1 MCAFIFT
8 TSPSKFVHHPSFCSS
23 QPSSAQT
30 KKRITGDKILFQHTI
45 FWAIL
50 NRPFFLFFCHRGFLR
65 PRRGLCFEGKPQRE
79 YLFSVSHTSS
89 VSSLFASRDAST
101 STIRTYTHTQHNS
114 SKMFSL
120 TQSAS
125 FCAGAKVN
133 VAAQKKQQ
141 SKISRSIQAG
151 KAISSESLSKRDFLS
166 AAVLSFGFLSVG
178 DANAATKRVRK
189 SSSSSAARLV
199 KSLRVPPRKSPPR
212 NPRTSRKGKPSSRR
226 RPSRRRLRRD
236 EAEEVCQSPGNP
248 PLFPRVRE
256 KPDRRRKRERASINK
271 FNDTLHM
278 KDDEMRSQ
286 KERERES
293 ARFPL

>member
-23 QPSSAQT
+23 QPFSAQKT

-65 PRRGLCFEGKPQRE
+65 PRIGLCFEGKPQRE

-89 VSSLFASRDAST
+89 VSSLFASRYAST

-189 SSSSSAARLV
+189 SSSSAAPVKKSPAAKKSAAKPAYKPKGKTVVPAPSVATSPAARRGRRGV
-199 KSLRVPPRKSPPR
+199 PIAGKSSSVSGGKRKTRSPAQA
-212 NPRTSRKGKPSSRR
+212 RKGKY
-226 RPSRRRLRRD
+226 
-236 EAEEVCQSPGNP
+236 
-248 PLFPRVRE
+248 
-256 KPDRRRKRERASINK
+256 
-271 FNDTLHM
+271 
-278 KDDEMRSQ
+278 
-286 KERERES
+286 
-293 ARFPL
+293 

>member
-1 MCAFIFT
+1 MCIYFYYVSLKICAPSLFLLLSTIFST
-8 TSPSKFVHHPSFCSS
+8 KD
-23 QPSSAQT
+23 Q

-65 PRRGLCFEGKPQRE
+65 PRIGLCFEGKPQRE

-89 VSSLFASRDAST
+89 VSSLFASRYAST

-189 SSSSSAARLV
+189 TSSSAPVAATKKYPATKKSAAKPAYKPKGKTVVPAPSVATSPAARRGRRGV
-199 KSLRVPPRKSPPR
+199 PIAGKSSASSGGKRKTRSPAQA
-212 NPRTSRKGKPSSRR
+212 RKGKY
-226 RPSRRRLRRD
+226 
-236 EAEEVCQSPGNP
+236 
-248 PLFPRVRE
+248 
-256 KPDRRRKRERASINK
+256 
-271 FNDTLHM
+271 
-278 KDDEMRSQ
+278 
-286 KERERES
+286 
-293 ARFPL
+293 

>member
-65 PRRGLCFEGKPQRE
+65 ARIGLCFEGKPQRE

-189 SSSSSAARLV
+189 SSSSSAAAV
-199 KSLRVPPRKSPPR
+199 KKSPGAATKKSAAKPAYK
-212 NPRTSRKGKPSSRR
+212 PKGKTVVPAPSVATSPAARRGRRGVPIAGKSSSVSGGKRKTRSPAQARKGK
-226 RPSRRRLRRD
+226 
-236 EAEEVCQSPGNP
+236 N
-248 PLFPRVRE
+248 
-256 KPDRRRKRERASINK
+256 
-271 FNDTLHM
+271 
-278 KDDEMRSQ
+278 
-286 KERERES
+286 
-293 ARFPL
+293 

>member
-23 QPSSAQT
+23 QPFSAQKT

-65 PRRGLCFEGKPQRE
+65 PRIGLCFEGKPQRE

-89 VSSLFASRDAST
+89 VSSLFASRYAST

-189 SSSSSAARLV
+189 SSSSAAPVKKSPAAKKSAAKPAYKPKGKTIVPAPSVATSPAARRGRRGV
-199 KSLRVPPRKSPPR
+199 PIAGKSSSVSGGKRKTRSPAQA
-212 NPRTSRKGKPSSRR
+212 RKGKY
-226 RPSRRRLRRD
+226 
-236 EAEEVCQSPGNP
+236 
-248 PLFPRVRE
+248 
-256 KPDRRRKRERASINK
+256 
-271 FNDTLHM
+271 
-278 KDDEMRSQ
+278 
-286 KERERES
+286 
-293 ARFPL
+293 

>member
-1 MCAFIFT
+1 MCIYFYKV
-8 TSPSKFVHHPSFCSS
+8 SSKKFVHHPALIANNFSH
-23 QPSSAQT
+23 
-30 KKRITGDKILFQHTI
+30 HTQKAYHTRQNPFPTQGRKPI

-65 PRRGLCFEGKPQRE
+65 TRIGLWGETR
-79 YLFSVSHTSS
+79 VSFFRLSHIN
-89 VSSLFASRDAST
+89 VSSLFASRYAST

-189 SSSSSAARLV
+189 SSSAAAVKKSPAGTKKSAAKPAYKPKGKTVVPAPSVATSPAARRGRRGV
-199 KSLRVPPRKSPPR
+199 PIAGKSSSVSAGKRKTRSPAQA
-212 NPRTSRKGKPSSRR
+212 RKGKY
-226 RPSRRRLRRD
+226 
-236 EAEEVCQSPGNP
+236 
-248 PLFPRVRE
+248 
-256 KPDRRRKRERASINK
+256 
-271 FNDTLHM
+271 
-278 KDDEMRSQ
+278 
-286 KERERES
+286 
-293 ARFPL
+293 

>member
-1 MCAFIFT
+1 MCIYFYYVSLKICA
-8 TSPSKFVHHPSFCSS
+8 PS
-23 QPSSAQT
+23 
-30 KKRITGDKILFQHTI
+30 LFLLLSTI
-45 FWAIL
+45 FSTDQKAYHRRQNPFPTHNFLGDFEPTVLSFFLPSWLSASQ
-50 NRPFFLFFCHRGFLR
+50 NRPLFRG
-65 PRRGLCFEGKPQRE
+65 ETTTRE

-189 SSSSSAARLV
+189 SSSAAAVKKSPAGTKKSAAKPAYKPKGKTVVPAPSVATSPAARRGRRGV
-199 KSLRVPPRKSPPR
+199 PIAGKSSSVSAGKRKTRSPAQA
-212 NPRTSRKGKPSSRR
+212 RKGKY
-226 RPSRRRLRRD
+226 
-236 EAEEVCQSPGNP
+236 
-248 PLFPRVRE
+248 
-256 KPDRRRKRERASINK
+256 
-271 FNDTLHM
+271 
-278 KDDEMRSQ
+278 
-286 KERERES
+286 
-293 ARFPL
+293 

>member
-1 MCAFIFT
+1 M
-8 TSPSKFVHHPSFCSS
+8 
-23 QPSSAQT
+23 
-30 KKRITGDKILFQHTI
+30 G
-45 FWAIL
+45 
-50 NRPFFLFFCHRGFLR
+50 
-65 PRRGLCFEGKPQRE
+65 
-79 YLFSVSHTSS
+79 HTSS
-89 VSSLFASRDAST
+89 VSSLFASRYAST

-189 SSSSSAARLV
+189 SSSSAAPVKKSPAAKKSAAKPAYKPKGKTIVPAPSVATSPAARRGRRGV
-199 KSLRVPPRKSPPR
+199 PIAGKSSSVSGGKRKTRSPAQA
-212 NPRTSRKGKPSSRR
+212 RKGKY
-226 RPSRRRLRRD
+226 
-236 EAEEVCQSPGNP
+236 
-248 PLFPRVRE
+248 
-256 KPDRRRKRERASINK
+256 
-271 FNDTLHM
+271 
-278 KDDEMRSQ
+278 
-286 KERERES
+286 
-293 ARFPL
+293 

>member
-1 MCAFIFT
+1 MAFCVQ
-8 TSPSKFVHHPSFCSS
+8 K
-23 QPSSAQT
+23 
-30 KKRITGDKILFQHTI
+30 
-45 FWAIL
+45 
-50 NRPFFLFFCHRGFLR
+50 
-65 PRRGLCFEGKPQRE
+65 GLCFEGKPQRE

-189 SSSSSAARLV
+189 SSSSSAAAV
-199 KSLRVPPRKSPPR
+199 KKSPGAATKKSAAKPAYK
-212 NPRTSRKGKPSSRR
+212 PKGKTVVPAPSVATSPAARRGRRGVPIAGKSSSVSAGKRKTRSPAQARKGKY
-226 RPSRRRLRRD
+226 
-236 EAEEVCQSPGNP
+236 
-248 PLFPRVRE
+248 
-256 KPDRRRKRERASINK
+256 
-271 FNDTLHM
+271 
-278 KDDEMRSQ
+278 
-286 KERERES
+286 
-293 ARFPL
+293 

>member
-1 MCAFIFT
+1 VCIYFYYVSLKICA
-8 TSPSKFVHHPSFCSS
+8 PSLFLLLS
-23 QPSSAQT
+23 QPFSAQT
-30 KKRITGDKILFQHTI
+30 KKRITGDKILFQHAI

-189 SSSSSAARLV
+189 TSSSAAPV
-199 KSLRVPPRKSPPR
+199 KKSPAATKKSAAKPAYK
-212 NPRTSRKGKPSSRR
+212 PKGKTVVPAPSVATSPASRRGRRGVPIAGKSSSVSGGKRKTRSPAQARKGKY
-226 RPSRRRLRRD
+226 
-236 EAEEVCQSPGNP
+236 
-248 PLFPRVRE
+248 
-256 KPDRRRKRERASINK
+256 
-271 FNDTLHM
+271 
-278 KDDEMRSQ
+278 
-286 KERERES
+286 
-293 ARFPL
+293 

>member
-1 MCAFIFT
+1 MCIYFYYVSLKICAPSLFLLLSPIFSTDQKAYHRRQNPFPTRNFLGDFEPTVFSFFLPSWLSAF
-8 TSPSKFVHHPSFCSS
+8 
-23 QPSSAQT
+23 Q
-30 KKRITGDKILFQHTI
+30 
-45 FWAIL
+45 
-50 NRPFFLFFCHRGFLR
+50 NRPLFRG
-65 PRRGLCFEGKPQRE
+65 ETTTRE

-101 STIRTYTHTQHNS
+101 STIRTYTHPQHNS

-189 SSSSSAARLV
+189 SSSSSAAPA
-199 KSLRVPPRKSPPR
+199 KKSPAATKKSAAKPAYK
-212 NPRTSRKGKPSSRR
+212 PKGKTVVPAPSVATSPAARRGRRGVPIAGKSSSVSAGKRKTRSPAQARKGKY
-226 RPSRRRLRRD
+226 
-236 EAEEVCQSPGNP
+236 
-248 PLFPRVRE
+248 
-256 KPDRRRKRERASINK
+256 
-271 FNDTLHM
+271 
-278 KDDEMRSQ
+278 
-286 KERERES
+286 
-293 ARFPL
+293 

>member
-1 MCAFIFT
+1 MIECVHLFFT

-23 QPSSAQT
+23 QPFSAQT

-65 PRRGLCFEGKPQRE
+65 PRIGLCFEGKPQRE

-89 VSSLFASRDAST
+89 VSSLFASRYAST

-125 FCAGAKVN
+125 FCATKVN

-141 SKISRSIQAG
+141 SKIKRSSIQA
-151 KAISSESLSKRDFLS
+151 KAIISSESLSKRDFLS

-189 SSSSSAARLV
+189 TSSSAAPV
-199 KSLRVPPRKSPPR
+199 KKSPAATKKSAAKPAYK
-212 NPRTSRKGKPSSRR
+212 PKGKTVVPAPSVATSPAARRGRRGVPIAGKSSSVSAGKRKTRSPAQARKGKY
-226 RPSRRRLRRD
+226 
-236 EAEEVCQSPGNP
+236 
-248 PLFPRVRE
+248 
-256 KPDRRRKRERASINK
+256 
-271 FNDTLHM
+271 
-278 KDDEMRSQ
+278 
-286 KERERES
+286 
-293 ARFPL
+293 

>member
-1 MCAFIFT
+1 MCIYFYYVSLKICA
-8 TSPSKFVHHPSFCSS
+8 PS
-23 QPSSAQT
+23 
-30 KKRITGDKILFQHTI
+30 LFLLLSTI
-45 FWAIL
+45 FSTDQKAYHRRQNPFPTRNFLGDFEPTVLSFFLPSWLSASQ
-50 NRPFFLFFCHRGFLR
+50 NRPLFRG
-65 PRRGLCFEGKPQRE
+65 ETTTRE

-101 STIRTYTHTQHNS
+101 STIRTYTHAQHNS

-189 SSSSSAARLV
+189 SSSAAAVKKSPAGTKKSAAKPAYKPKGKTVVPAPSVATSPASRRGRRGV
-199 KSLRVPPRKSPPR
+199 PIAGKSSSVSAGKRKTRSPAQA
-212 NPRTSRKGKPSSRR
+212 RKGKY
-226 RPSRRRLRRD
+226 
-236 EAEEVCQSPGNP
+236 
-248 PLFPRVRE
+248 
-256 KPDRRRKRERASINK
+256 
-271 FNDTLHM
+271 
-278 KDDEMRSQ
+278 
-286 KERERES
+286 
-293 ARFPL
+293 

>member
-1 MCAFIFT
+1 MCIYFYYVSLKICAPSLFLLLSPIFST
-8 TSPSKFVHHPSFCSS
+8 DQKAYHRRQNPFPTRNFLGDFEPTVLSFFLPSWLSAS
-23 QPSSAQT
+23 Q
-30 KKRITGDKILFQHTI
+30 
-45 FWAIL
+45 
-50 NRPFFLFFCHRGFLR
+50 NRPLFRG
-65 PRRGLCFEGKPQRE
+65 ETTTRE
-79 YLFSVSHTSS
+79 YLFSVSHTSI

-101 STIRTYTHTQHNS
+101 STIRTYTHAQHNS

-189 SSSSSAARLV
+189 SSSAAAVKKSPAGTKKSAAKPAYKPKGKTVVPAPSVATSPAARRGRRGV
-199 KSLRVPPRKSPPR
+199 PIAGKSSSVSAGKRKTRSPAQA
-212 NPRTSRKGKPSSRR
+212 RKGKY
-226 RPSRRRLRRD
+226 
-236 EAEEVCQSPGNP
+236 
-248 PLFPRVRE
+248 
-256 KPDRRRKRERASINK
+256 
-271 FNDTLHM
+271 
-278 KDDEMRSQ
+278 
-286 KERERES
+286 
-293 ARFPL
+293 

>member
-1 MCAFIFT
+1 MCIYFYYVSLKICA
-8 TSPSKFVHHPSFCSS
+8 PSLFLLLS
-23 QPSSAQT
+23 QPFSAQT
-30 KKRITGDKILFQHTI
+30 KKRITGDKILFQHAI

-189 SSSSSAARLV
+189 TSSSAAPV
-199 KSLRVPPRKSPPR
+199 KKSPAATKKSAAKPAYK
-212 NPRTSRKGKPSSRR
+212 PKGKTVVPAPSVATSPASRRGRRGVPIAGKSSSVSGGKRKTRSPAQARKGKY
-226 RPSRRRLRRD
+226 
-236 EAEEVCQSPGNP
+236 
-248 PLFPRVRE
+248 
-256 KPDRRRKRERASINK
+256 
-271 FNDTLHM
+271 
-278 KDDEMRSQ
+278 
-286 KERERES
+286 
-293 ARFPL
+293 

>member
-23 QPSSAQT
+23 QPFSAQKT

-65 PRRGLCFEGKPQRE
+65 PRIGLCFEGKPQRE

-89 VSSLFASRDAST
+89 VSSLFASRYAST

-189 SSSSSAARLV
+189 SSSSAAPVKRSPAAKKSAAKPAYKPKGKTVVPAPSVATSPAARRGRRGV
-199 KSLRVPPRKSPPR
+199 PIAGKSSSVSGGKRKTRSPAQA
-212 NPRTSRKGKPSSRR
+212 RKGKY
-226 RPSRRRLRRD
+226 
-236 EAEEVCQSPGNP
+236 
-248 PLFPRVRE
+248 
-256 KPDRRRKRERASINK
+256 
-271 FNDTLHM
+271 
-278 KDDEMRSQ
+278 
-286 KERERES
+286 
-293 ARFPL
+293 